1 MNSLKVEENIQ
12 VFGLNI
18 EEVLQELQQIGFRY
32 SSAAIEQIDAEAPD
46 DEVIEIY
53 REQIEFFMNR
63 HEYEFVEVIKL
74 STNSRSGGA
83 YVYKAERDEFETR
96 LITHGQC
103 SLFLRFQGQL
113 VELQCK
119 SGDIIHIPSTLC
131 YWLEGGM
138 RDCRYVHLYMT
149 NNGWDTPCVRQNLQ
163 PCATAELKQ
172 VS

>member
-1 MNSLKVEENIQ
+1 MNLLKVEENIQ
-12 VFGLNI
+12 VFGLNV
-18 EEVLQELQQIGFRY
+18 EEVLQELQEIGFRY
-32 SSAAIEQIDAEAPD
+32 SYVAIAQVDDDAPD

-53 REQIEFFMNR
+53 REQIEYFMNR
-63 HEYEFVEVIKL
+63 YAYEFVEVIKL
-74 STNSRSGGA
+74 SSNSRADGA

-103 SLFLRFQGQL
+103 SLYLRFQGQI

-119 SGDIIHIPSTLC
+119 AGDIIHIPISLC

-149 NNGWDTPCVRQNLQ
+149 KHGWDTPCVRQDLQ
-163 PCATAELKQ
+163 PCRAAELKQ